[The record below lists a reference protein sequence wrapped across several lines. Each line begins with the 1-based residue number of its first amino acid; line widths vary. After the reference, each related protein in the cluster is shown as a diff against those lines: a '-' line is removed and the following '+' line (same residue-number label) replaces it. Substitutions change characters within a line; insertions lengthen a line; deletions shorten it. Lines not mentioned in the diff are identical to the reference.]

1 MRGEKVRG
9 FKLENLLPKREAE
22 PGPIILDRHRI
33 YLLPTGEGV
42 ACGFIVLAL
51 ILGSANYNT
60 SLGMILAFLIAG
72 IALMGMIHTHRNLS
86 GLSVTVYDAP
96 PVFAGSPAHFK
107 VSIENLEGPDRYSLT
122 ISGSGPRIVLDCP
135 KGATN
140 STMTVDTAKRGILPL
155 GRITLETGHPMRLFR
170 AWSPLNFTA
179 VAVVYPS
186 PSSPR
191 PLPEAGEAV
200 SGEESGRQ
208 AKRGVEDFAGL
219 RDYVPGDSLSRVHWK
234 SSARSG
240 TLSVKEF
247 HGEGAGVLLFDF
259 NSLKGM
265 GEEARLRVLCRW
277 ILDAEKAR
285 LHYRLNLPGVSIPAG
300 GGPAHKS
307 RCLSALAGYG
317 L

>member
-1 MRGEKVRG
+1 MRGL
-9 FKLENLLPKREAE
+9 KLENLLPRRNAE
-22 PGPIILDRHRI
+22 PGPITLDRNRI

-86 GLSVTVYDAP
+86 GLSVAVYDAT
-96 PVFAGSPAHFK
+96 PVFAGSPASFK
-107 VSIENLEGPDRYSLT
+107 VSIENPDGPDRYSLAIT
-122 ISGSGPRIVLDCP
+122 GGGQRIVLDCP
-135 KGATN
+135 KGA
-140 STMTVDTAKRGILPL
+140 SKSELAVETAKRGILPL
-155 GRITLETGHPMRLFR
+155 GKITLETRHPMRLFR
-170 AWSPLNFTA
+170 AWSPLHFTA

-186 PSSPR
+186 PAPPR
-191 PLPEAGEAV
+191 PLPEAGVAV
-200 SGEESGRQ
+200 SGEESGSQ
-208 AKRGVEDFAGL
+208 ARRGVEDFAGL

-234 SSARSG
+234 SSARSD

-247 HGEGAGVLLFDF
+247 QGEGAGVLLLDF

-265 GEEARLRVLCRW
+265 GDEARLRVLCRW
-277 ILDAEKAR
+277 ILDAEKGR
-285 LHYRLNLPGVSIPAG
+285 LRYGLSLPGVSIPAG
-300 GGPAHKS
+300 GGPAHKN

-317 L
+317 P